1 MTDPHPIPRGPL
13 LFPPGTSAGSRR
25 RRIAFV
31 AAYAVLAACLVW
43 PVYPLVA
50 SAFPLVL
57 GLPLSFA
64 WVVGVLAAGFG
75 ALVGLYVG
83 DTREEARRGDDARR
97 SAPSR

>member
-1 MTDPHPIPRGPL
+1 MTDPDPIPRGPL
-13 LFPPGTSAGSRR
+13 LFPPGTSAGTRR

-31 AAYAVLAACLVW
+31 AVYAVLGACVVW

-64 WVVGVLAAGFG
+64 WVVAVLAAGFG

-83 DTREEARRGDDARR
+83 DAREEARGNDAARR
-97 SAPSR
+97 STPSR